1 MNKKELIKTLFF
13 PEREFAHQQVLLL
26 CKSHDLSTDF
36 IFNGNNKDNYHTKEH
51 CLDVAFM
58 AFNMVQVIVNKE
70 DRYKL
75 SRQALLA
82 GIFHDSYHSL
92 GVEKD
97 SQNIF
102 KSIVMFNK
110 YYNNSKNLDSDDYQ
124 AIIHAIQ
131 ATEYP
136 HKEIGDTLLSCIIS
150 DADILSSLTPGG
162 IYHSLMGFVNENKTD
177 LHSQKDTYIKFI
189 NSLPTLL
196 KLDVNKDFLLKNK
209 DKMISS
215 VELLAK
221 IIV

>member
-13 PEREFAHQQVLLL
+13 PEREFAHEQVLLL
-26 CKSHDLSTDF
+26 CKNHDLSTDF
-36 IFNGNNKDNYHTKEH
+36 ILNENHKDNYHTKEH

-58 AFNMVQVIVNKE
+58 AFNMVQTLVNKD
-70 DRYKL
+70 DRYKV

-82 GIFHDSYHSL
+82 GIFHDAYHSL
-92 GVEKD
+92 GAEKD

-110 YYNNSKNLDSDDYQ
+110 YYNNSKNLDSDDYE

-136 HKEIGDTLLSCIIS
+136 HKEVGDTLLSCIIS

-177 LHSQKDTYIKFI
+177 LQNQKNTYIKFI

-196 KLDVNKDFLLKNK
+196 KLETNKEFLLKNK
-209 DKMISS
+209 DKMIMSI
-215 VELLAK
+215 ELLTK
-221 IIV
+221 ILV